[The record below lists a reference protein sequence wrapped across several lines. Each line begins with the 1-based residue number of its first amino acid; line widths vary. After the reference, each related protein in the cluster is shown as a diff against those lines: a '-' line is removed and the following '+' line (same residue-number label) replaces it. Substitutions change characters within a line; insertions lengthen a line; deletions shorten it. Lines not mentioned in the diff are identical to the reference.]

1 MKSKRMGRDGPY
13 AHKLH
18 APQALARFRGALLA
32 HEVLYQGVRG
42 LENSVQL
49 GEKIHLGHGGARRDA
64 AGYLL
69 AQDTVGDKDM
79 EAVSLDADG
88 QGLVGGGGQ
97 PAQGGEEGVTGHVG
111 FALHAE
117 GKTGGLRQQI
127 GAQPGS

>member
-1 MKSKRMGRDGPY
+1 MKSKRMGLDGPY

-18 APQALARFRGALLA
+18 APQAFARFRGTLLA

-69 AQDTVGDKDM
+69 AQDTVCLLYT
-79 EAVSLDADG
+79 SDAAD
-88 QGLVGGGGQ
+88 
-97 PAQGGEEGVTGHVG
+97 E
-111 FALHAE
+111 
-117 GKTGGLRQQI
+117 
-127 GAQPGS
+127 